1 MALIS
6 LTTSDLYTFLE
17 DARGFVEAIGYI
29 VIAVTLG
36 VIIMRNT

>member
-6 LTTSDLYTFLE
+6 LSTSDIYTFLE
-17 DARGFVEAIGYI
+17 DASSFVEGVGYI